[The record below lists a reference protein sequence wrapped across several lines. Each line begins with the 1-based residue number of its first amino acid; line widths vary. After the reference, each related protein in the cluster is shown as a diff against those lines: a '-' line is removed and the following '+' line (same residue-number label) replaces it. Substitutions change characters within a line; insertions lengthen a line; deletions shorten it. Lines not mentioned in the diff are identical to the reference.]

1 MIMRFS
7 ILFFLIAISFCSFAQ
22 NHNNQWRFG
31 FGSAIDFNTSPPS
44 YPTGC
49 ALPTVQP
56 PLITGDLIE
65 GTASIADRNTGD
77 LLFYTDGLTIW
88 NSEDQPMPNGSN
100 LGGSDVLSSYM
111 AAVIFP
117 MPGSCSKYYV
127 FCIDDYEEGC
137 KGITYSVVD
146 MSLDNGLGDVVA
158 GQKSIPL
165 YDNETELLLVQP
177 KSSGDGYWLISNG
190 TDPANPSIAAFNVT
204 AQGINTTPVLSPVNF
219 IGSGKLNYQGTKF
232 ICTGEY
238 DAVSGNFLG
247 FQLYDFNAASGQIS
261 NPVNIPFNV
270 PNGDILQYFEFTFNG
285 NYLFAGGN
293 FSLYRF
299 DLTSTN
305 PAIIATT
312 AVPINF
318 VSQTSFYGAA
328 QHGPDGNLYYA
339 INPNVYRI
347 ENPEGSA
354 AAIGPIT
361 QLPASIASNGCL
373 PQWIALISDEITPGN
388 NVIAVTGDACFQSAQ
403 TFSISGTSSIVGITW
418 NFGDPSSG
426 TANTS
431 NLFIPS
437 HQFSSAGIY
446 LVTAFVEFDCY
457 TDTLQQQITINDC
470 PPEPPPAGCPEIFV
484 PTIFT
489 PNGSGDT
496 ANNTVC
502 VYGGCIADISFQ
514 IFNRW
519 GEKVFETNDASLSQ
533 CWDGKFKG
541 KELNT
546 GTFVYLLNVELTSG
560 ERIEQSG
567 NITLIR

>member
-7 ILFFLIAISFCSFAQ
+7 ILFVLIAITFCSFAQ
-22 NHNNQWRFG
+22 NQNNQWRFG
-31 FGSAIDFNTSPPS
+31 FGSAIDFNTTPTS

-49 ALPTVQP
+49 ALPTVQA

-88 NSEDQPMPNGSN
+88 NSQDQPMPNGSN

-146 MSLDNGLGDVVA
+146 MSLDNGLGDVVS
-158 GQKSIPL
+158 GQKCIPL
-165 YDNETELLLVQP
+165 YDNETELLLVQR

-232 ICTGEY
+232 VCTGEY

-261 NPVNIPFNV
+261 NPVNIPFSV
-270 PNGDILQYFEFTFNG
+270 PNGDILQYFEFTFTG

-299 DLTSTN
+299 DLTSNN
-305 PAIIATT
+305 PAINATT

-318 VSQTSFYGAA
+318 VNQTSFYGAA
-328 QHGPDGNLYYA
+328 QHGPDGSLYYV

-354 AAIGPIT
+354 ASLGPIT
-361 QLPASIASNGCL
+361 QLPTSIASNGCL
-373 PQWIALISDEITPGN
+373 PQWIALSSGEITPGN
-388 NVIAVTGDACFQSAQ
+388 NVISLIGDACFQNAQ
-403 TFSISGTSSIVGITW
+403 TFSVSGTSSVVSITW

-426 TANTS
+426 TLNS
-431 NLFIPS
+431 SSLLNPS
-437 HQFSSAGIY
+437 HQFSSAGSY
-446 LVTAFVEFDCY
+446 LVSAIVVFDCY

-470 PPEPPPAGCPEIFV
+470 PPEPPPVGCPEIFV
-484 PTIFT
+484 PTIFS
-489 PNGSGDT
+489 PNGSGNA
-496 ANNTVC
+496 ANNTIC

-519 GEKVFETNDASLSQ
+519 GEQVFETNDASLSQ

-541 KELNT
+541 KELNS
-546 GTFVYLLNVELTSG
+546 GTFVYLLNSKLTSG

>member
-1 MIMRFS
+1 MRFS
-7 ILFFLIAISFCSFAQ
+7 ILFVLIAITFCSFAQ
-22 NHNNQWRFG
+22 NQNNQWRFG
-31 FGSAIDFNTSPPS
+31 FGSAIDFNTTPPS

-56 PLITGDLIE
+56 PFIAGDLIE

-77 LLFYTDGLTIW
+77 LIFYTDGLTIW
-88 NSEDQPMPNGSN
+88 NSQDQPMPNGSN
-100 LGGSDVLSSYM
+100 LGGSDILSSYM
-111 AAVIFP
+111 AAVIFH

-232 ICTGEY
+232 VCTGEY

-299 DLTSTN
+299 DLSSN
-305 PAIIATT
+305 NSAIIATT

-318 VSQTSFYGAA
+318 FSQTSFYGAA
-328 QHGPDGNLYYA
+328 QHGPDGNLYYV

-354 AAIGPIT
+354 ASIGPIT
-361 QLPASIASNGCL
+361 QLPTSIASNDCL
-373 PQWIALISDEITPGN
+373 PQWIALISDEITTGN
-388 NVIAVTGDACFQSAQ
+388 NVISLTGDNCFQSAQ
-403 TFSISGTSSIVGITW
+403 TFSFSGTSSVVNITW
-418 NFGDPSSG
+418 NFGDPTSGVNNSSSDL
-426 TANTS
+426 N
-431 NLFIPS
+431 PS
-437 HQFSSAGIY
+437 HQFSEIGTYQI
-446 LVTAFVEFDCY
+446 TAIVEFDCY
-457 TDTLQQQITINDC
+457 LDTLSQNITLFNCTDTIT
-470 PPEPPPAGCPEIFV
+470 PTPAFEFPN
-484 PTIFT
+484 IFT
-489 PNGSGDT
+489 PNSDG
-496 ANNTVC
+496 NNDFFKIDNLPQNTRV
-502 VYGGCIADISFQ
+502 VIL
-514 IFNRW
+514 NRW
-519 GEKVFETNDASLSQ
+519 GNVVFSSDNYQ
-533 CWDGKFKG
+533 NNWDGNSQNG
-541 KELNT
+541 Q
-546 GTFVYLLNVELTSG
+546 ELTDG
-560 ERIEQSG
+560 VYTYRFTTKAGKTGHGFVQ
-567 NITLIR
+567 LIR

>member
-146 MSLDNGLGDVVA
+146 MSLENGLGDVVA

>member
-1 MIMRFS
+1 MIMRFLHL
-7 ILFFLIAISFCSFAQ
+7 ILVIATPFWSFTQ
-22 NHNNQWRFG
+22 NQNNQWRFG
-31 FGSAIDFNTSPPS
+31 LGSAIDFNTTPPS

-88 NSEDQPMPNGSN
+88 NSQDQPMPNGSN

-137 KGITYSVVD
+137 KGITYSIVD
-146 MSLDNGLGDVVA
+146 MSLDNGLGDVVS

-165 YDNETELLLVQP
+165 YDNETELLLVQR

-190 TDPANPSIAAFNVT
+190 TDPVNPSIAAFDVT
-204 AQGINTTPVLSPVNF
+204 AQGINTTPVLSQVNF
-219 IGSGKLNYQGTKF
+219 NGSGKLNYQGTKF
-232 ICTGEY
+232 VCTGEY

-247 FQLYDFNAASGQIS
+247 FQLYDFNAATGQIS
-261 NPVNIPFNV
+261 TPVNIPFSI
-270 PNGDILQYFEFTFNG
+270 PNGDILQYFEFTFTG

-299 DLTSTN
+299 DLTSSN

-318 VSQTSFYGAA
+318 GSQTSFYGAA

-373 PQWIALISDEITPGN
+373 PQWIALSSDEITPGN
-388 NVIAVTGDACFQSAQ
+388 NLISLTGDACFQNAQ
-403 TFSISGTSSIVGITW
+403 NFSVSGSSSVVGVTW

-431 NLFIPS
+431 NLLIPS
-437 HQFSSAGIY
+437 HQFSSAGSY

-457 TDTLQQQITINDC
+457 TDTLQQQININDC
-470 PPEPPPAGCPEIFV
+470 PPEPPPVGCPEIFI
-484 PTIFT
+484 PTVFA
-489 PNGSGDT
+489 PNSYSNED
-496 ANNTVC
+496 NSKLC
-502 VYGGCIADISFQ
+502 IYGGCVVSISFE

-519 GEKVFETNDASLSQ
+519 GEKVFETKDPSLSV
-533 CWDGKFKG
+533 CWDGTSKG
-541 KELNT
+541 KDINA
-546 GTFVYLLNVELTSG
+546 GSFVYKLTATLSNN
-560 ERIEQSG
+560 EEIRESG